1 MMKTK
6 VFALSLGLAL
16 LLTPSCVRETAPE
29 REEPL
34 PAGDTFLT
42 AMPEAPTKSVLDGT
56 SVLWQEGDCINV
68 MTIGS
73 HNCGAYTLIDGAGTT
88 VGTFQG
94 GDIESSSKYFALYP
108 YMTGLTKQNSRY
120 GFRISKE
127 QTWQAGSFGA
137 GANIMEATFTDP
149 TQPLQFRNVL
159 GLLKLSL
166 TGNTRVYKITVSD
179 GDTENKLWGN
189 AKLLLDGKECTVNQ
203 TLELTDG
210 DNTVSLL
217 CPTGVQLSS
226 TPVPFYIALPP
237 ASLSSGMTVSVY
249 GDNDFLLDQFSTSKD
264 NSIVRS
270 EVRAMPARELVV
282 DASRQESANCYI
294 LYRPG
299 RYKIKAVKG
308 NSTEALTGVEDAVL
322 LWEGS
327 NSSVAPA
334 QNSIISNVSY
344 KNGYVYFTLE
354 EGIGNAAVAVR
365 DSGGNIL
372 WSWHIW
378 VPETEVQGLAR
389 ASDYLMDRNLG
400 ASLSESTDGVA
411 TIGLLYE
418 WGRKDPFPGCV
429 SWNAAGTAASYMGT
443 VGGAF
448 SVSERTSATGTIE
461 YATAHPQEYLYCK
474 SGTDSDQDWLVS
486 HDNTLWAAEKTKYDP
501 CPPGWHVPPY
511 TDWSNKPATFEKND
525 PFGAVITYY
534 GEGTTWFPA
543 GGYRYSSDGANH
555 NSGKFSYYWSYSLNG
570 NKCRGTRVKID
581 NSASSY
587 ARDNQTLG
595 RSTGCNVRCIAS
607 TLPEPSVEP
616 RLSGISVE
624 GTVTCG
630 GNPVEGVVVS
640 DGVEVAVTDASG
652 HYELESKKQKGYVFI
667 SIPSGYCVGTR
678 GANTPDFFKYT
689 AQPAGTLETL
699 DFTLNED
706 PDQSSFKMVVIGDIQ
721 VNNMNN
727 GDDIRQFNEVFI
739 PDFNAFRAAHSQEK
753 MFILTLGDLSWND
766 YWCDHNFNLDNY
778 KAMFDAAVSGIQ
790 VFNTPGNH
798 DNDRGTNGVFPQTN
812 DECKAKFR
820 SLIGPSNYSFNV
832 GAYHFIVLDN
842 VECYN
847 IGQQDGTKNRG
858 TMSYRF
864 TLSDEQLSWVAKDL
878 EHVPAGAPLIISGHC
893 PFYKFDGTERLSNG
907 ATGRLV
913 SLLGGRRAH
922 LLSGHTHYV
931 YNVDHLQDLNVY
943 EHNAGSLAGG
953 IIHTDNYSMTPNGA
967 PCGYKV
973 FDIDGT
979 NLSWLYKGY
988 RLTEEDQFR
997 VYDRNEACLASAV
1010 WIPDCTLDDVRTAW
1024 ETRVSWYLDP
1034 SEDNYLIVNVFDYD
1048 PAWTVEAFEG
1058 STPLVVEAVST
1069 AKADEAQRLDPMYLA
1084 SYEAPLYF
1092 NKDKADAGSFR
1103 AVSDSRMFRVQA
1115 TSASSTV
1122 TIRVTNRFGR
1132 VFTKVI
1138 ERPYTFSTS
1147 AYIL

>member
-1 MMKTK
+1 MRNAFIVVAGLSLLFLASCEKEADQPEVIPAGHTQL
-6 VFALSLGLAL
+6 VALS
-16 LLTPSCVRETAPE
+16 
-29 REEPL
+29 EEP
-34 PAGDTFLT
+34 TRT
-42 AMPEAPTKSVLDGT
+42 ALDGH
-56 SVLWQEGDCINV
+56 SVLWQTGDCINV
-68 MTIGS
+68 MDIGS
-73 HNCGAYTLIDGAGTT
+73 HSSGSFSLVSGAGTT
-88 VGTFQG
+88 TGTFQG
-94 GDIESSSKYFALYP
+94 GDIQQSKEYYALYP
-108 YMTGLTKQNSRY
+108 FMTGLSKSNSRY
-120 GFRISKE
+120 NFRIS
-127 QTWQAGSFGA
+127 QDQAWQEGSFGQ
-137 GANIMEATFTDP
+137 GANIMVSTFTDP
-149 TQPLQFRNVL
+149 TQPLLFRHVL
-159 GLLKLSL
+159 GALKLSL
-166 TGNTRVYKITVSD
+166 TGSSCIYKISVTDANS
-179 GDTENKLWGN
+179 EQMLWGN
-189 AKLLLDGKECTVNQ
+189 AKLLLNGTQGTNEQ
-203 TLELTDG
+203 TLELDGG
-210 DNTVSLL
+210 DNTAHLL
-217 CPTGVQLSS
+217 CPLGVQLSG
-226 TPVPFYIALPP
+226 TPTAFYLALPQG
-237 ASLSSGMTVSVY
+237 ALSSGMTVRIY
-249 GDNDFLLDQFSTSKD
+249 AQDDILLDEFSTTKD
-264 NSIVRS
+264 NSIARAQVRS
-270 EVRAMPARELVV
+270 MPTREVVSDPSLK
-282 DASRQESANCYI
+282 ESANSYI

-299 RYKIKAVKG
+299 KYKIKAVKG
-308 NSTEALTGVEDAVL
+308 NSAEALTGAKDAVL

-327 NSSVAPA
+327 NSATAPA
-334 QNSIISNVSY
+334 QNSIVSNVSY
-344 KNGYVYFTLE
+344 KSGYVYFTLE
-354 EGIGNAAVAVR
+354 EGIGNAVVAVR
-365 DSGGNIL
+365 DAEEHIL

-378 VPETEVQGLAR
+378 VPETEVQALAR

-400 ASLSESTDGVA
+400 ASLAESSDGVA
-411 TIGLLYE
+411 TIGLFYE
-418 WGRKDPFPGCV
+418 WGRKDPFPGSS
-429 SWNAAGTAASYMGT
+429 SWTTGTYTGT
-443 VGGAF
+443 VGNAF
-448 SVSERTSATGTIE
+448 SRSERTSETGTIE
-461 YATAHPQEYLYCK
+461 YATAHPQEYLYSK
-474 SGTDSDQDWLVS
+474 ATDQDWLYA
-486 HDNTLWAAEKTKYDP
+486 HDNTLWAAEKTLYDP
-501 CPPGWHVPPY
+501 CPPGWHVAPY
-511 TDWSNKPATFEKND
+511 TDWSTCSTTFLYDTNY
-525 PFGAVITYY
+525 GAEVQYY
-534 GEGTTWFPA
+534 GEDTSWFPA
-543 GGYRYSSDGANH
+543 GGYRYTSDGNNH
-555 NSGKFSYYWSYSLNG
+555 NSGEYAYYWSYDVNG
-570 NKCRGTRVKID
+570 NKSRSTRIRI
-581 NSASSY
+581 NGASS
-587 ARDNQTLG
+587 AMGVFSMG
-595 RSTGCNVRCIAS
+595 RSVGCNVRCIAGS
-607 TLPEPSVEP
+607 QPQPSVEP
-616 RLSGISVE
+616 RPSGISVE
-624 GTVTCG
+624 GTVTCSG
-630 GNPVEGVVVS
+630 QPVEGVVVS
-640 DGVEVAVTDASG
+640 DGVEVTVTDALG
-652 HYELESKKQKGYVFI
+652 HYELVSKKQKGYVFI
-667 SIPSGYCVGTR
+667 SIPSGYSVDTR

-721 VNNMNN
+721 VNNMNG

-778 KAMFDAAVSGIQ
+778 KTMFDAAVSGIQ

-820 SLIGPSNYSFNV
+820 SLFGPSNYSFNV
-832 GAYHFIVLDN
+832 GEYHFIVLDN

-864 TLSDEQLSWVAKDL
+864 TLSDEQLTWVARDL
-878 EHVPAGAPLIISGHC
+878 EHVPADAPLIISGHC
-893 PFYKFDGTERLSNG
+893 PFYRYDGSERLSDG

-931 YNVDHLQDLNVY
+931 YNVDHLADRNVF

-953 IIHTDNYSMTPNGA
+953 IIHTDNYAMTPNGA

-1034 SEDNYLIVNVFDYD
+1034 STDNYLIVNVFDYD

-1058 STPLVVEAVST
+1058 GTPLVVEAVST

-1084 SYEAPLYF
+1084 SFEAPLYF
-1092 NKDKADAGSFR
+1092 NKNKADAGSFR

-1115 TSASSTV
+1115 TSATSTV